1 MSEIKNMSLN
11 GFFKNKA
18 KQVDDVRVVVSERFF
33 DEETGKPLEWVLHPI
48 STKLV
53 EEITKKNTV
62 TKLENGKRVKETNEE
77 NLNADLLEQVVLFPR
92 LNDAKLQD
100 SYGVTNVNDLLSTM
114 LYPGETQVLTQA
126 LQDVMSGKANTVSE
140 LKN

>member
-18 KQVDDVRVVVSERFF
+18 KQVDDVRVVVSERFL
-33 DEETGKPLEWVLHPI
+33 DEEGKPLEWVLHPLN
-48 STKLV
+48 SKTV
-53 EEITKKNTV
+53 EEITKRNTV
-62 TKLENGKRVKETNEE
+62 TKLVDGKKVKEKNEE

>member
-18 KQVDDVRVVVSERFF
+18 KQVDDVRVVVSERFA
-33 DEETGKPLEWVLHPI
+33 DKEGKPLEWVLHPI

-53 EEITKKNTV
+53 EEITKNNTV
-62 TKLENGKRVKETNEE
+62 TKIVNGKRVKETNEE

-92 LNDAKLQD
+92 LNDADLQD

-126 LQDVMSGKANTVSE
+126 LQDVMSGKTNTVSE

>member
-18 KQVDDVRVVVSERFF
+18 KQVDDVRVVVSERFT
-33 DEETGKPLEWVLHPI
+33 DKEGKPLEWVLHPI

-53 EEITKKNTV
+53 EEITKNNTV
-62 TKLENGKRVKETNEE
+62 TKIVNGKRVKETNEE
-77 NLNADLLEQVVLFPR
+77 NLNADLLEHVVLYPR
-92 LNDAKLQD
+92 LNDAELQD
-100 SYGVTNVNDLLSTM
+100 SYGVTNVNDLLGTM
-114 LYPGETQVLTQA
+114 LYPGETQELIKA
-126 LQDVMSGKANTVSE
+126 LEDVMSGKANTVSE

>member
-18 KQVDDVRVVVSERFF
+18 KQVDDVRVVVSERFL
-33 DEETGKPLEWVLHPI
+33 DEEGKPLEWVLHPL
-48 STKLV
+48 STKAV
-53 EEITKKNTV
+53 QEINKKNTV
-62 TKLENGKRVKETNEE
+62 TKLVNGKRVEETNNE
-77 NLNADLLEQVVLFPR
+77 NLEADLLEKAVLFPR
-92 LNDAKLQD
+92 LNDAELQD

-114 LYPGETQVLTQA
+114 LYPGETQTLREA
-126 LQDVMSGKANTVSE
+126 LEDVMSGKANTVSE

>member
-18 KQVDDVRVVVSERFF
+18 KQVDDVRVVVSERFT
-33 DEETGKPLEWVLHPI
+33 DKEGKPLEWILHPI

-62 TKLENGKRVKETNEE
+62 TKLENGKRVKVTNEE

-92 LNDAKLQD
+92 LNDAELQD

-126 LQDVMSGKANTVSE
+126 LQDVMSGKTNTVSE

>member
-18 KQVDDVRVVVSERFF
+18 KQVDDVRVVVSERFT
-33 DEETGKPLEWVLHPI
+33 DKEGKPLEWVLHPI

-62 TKLENGKRVKETNEE
+62 TKLVNGQKIKEINEE
-77 NLNADLLEQVVLFPR
+77 NLNASLLEQVVLFPR
-92 LNDAKLQD
+92 LNDAELQN
-100 SYGVTNVNDLLSTM
+100 SYGVTNVNDLLGAM
-114 LYPGETQVLTQA
+114 LYPGETQVLIQA

>member
-18 KQVDDVRVVVSERFF
+18 KQVDDVRVVVSERFT
-33 DEETGKPLEWVLHPI
+33 DKEGKPLEWVLHPLN
-48 STKLV
+48 SKTV
-53 EEITKKNTV
+53 EEITKRNTV
-62 TKLENGKRVKETNEE
+62 TKLVDGKKVKEKNEE

>member
-18 KQVDDVRVVVSERFF
+18 KQVDDVRVVVSERFL
-33 DEETGKPLEWVLHPI
+33 DEETGKPWEWVLHPL
-48 STKLV
+48 STKAV

-62 TKLENGKRVKETNEE
+62 TKLVDGKKVKETNEE
-77 NLNADLLEQVVLFPR
+77 NLNADLLEKVVLFPR
-92 LNDAKLQD
+92 LNDAELQD
-100 SYGVTNVNDLLSTM
+100 SYGVTNVNDLLGTM
-114 LYPGETQVLTQA
+114 LYPGETQELIKA
-126 LQDVMSGKANTVSE
+126 LEDVMSGKANTVSE

>member
-18 KQVDDVRVVVSERFF
+18 KQVDDVRVVVSERFL
-33 DEETGKPLEWVLHPI
+33 DKEGNPLEWVLHPI

-53 EEITKKNTV
+53 EEITKNNTV
-62 TKLENGKRVKETNEE
+62 TKIVNGKRVKETNEE
-77 NLNADLLEQVVLFPR
+77 NLNADLLEQVVLYPR
-92 LNDAKLQD
+92 LNDAELQD
-100 SYGVTNVNDLLSTM
+100 SYGVTNVNDLLGTM
-114 LYPGETQVLTQA
+114 LYPGETQVLIKA
-126 LQDVMSGKANTVSE
+126 LEDVMSGKANTVSE

>member
-18 KQVDDVRVVVSERFF
+18 KQVGDVRVVVSERFL
-33 DEETGKPLEWVLHPI
+33 DEETGKPLEWVLHPL
-48 STKLV
+48 STKAV
-53 EEITKKNTV
+53 QEINKKNTV
-62 TKLENGKRVKETNEE
+62 TKLVNGKRVEETNNE
-77 NLNADLLEQVVLFPR
+77 NLEADLLEKAVLFPR

-114 LYPGETQVLTQA
+114 LYPGETQTLRQA
-126 LQDVMSGKANTVSE
+126 LEDVMSGKANTVSE

>member
-18 KQVDDVRVVVSERFF
+18 KQVDDVRVVVSERFEK
-33 DEETGKPLEWVLHPI
+33 DGKPLEWVLHPLN
-48 STKLV
+48 TKTV

-62 TKLENGKRVKETNEE
+62 TKLVNGQKIKETNEE
-77 NLNADLLEQVVLFPR
+77 NLNADLLEKVVLFPR
-92 LNDAKLQD
+92 LNDAELQD
-100 SYGVTNVNDLLSTM
+100 SYGVTNVNDLLGAM
-114 LYPGETQVLTQA
+114 LYPGETQVLIQA
-126 LQDVMSGKANTVSE
+126 LQDVMSGKTNTVSE

>member
-18 KQVDDVRVVVSERFF
+18 KQVDDVRIVVSERFL
-33 DEETGKPLEWVLHPI
+33 DEEGKPLEWVLHPL

-62 TKLENGKRVKETNEE
+62 TKLVNGKKVKETNEE
-77 NLNADLLEQVVLFPR
+77 NLNADLLEHVVLYPR
-92 LNDAKLQD
+92 LNDAELQD
-100 SYGVTNVNDLLSTM
+100 SYGVTNVNDLLGTM
-114 LYPGETQVLTQA
+114 LYPGETQELIKA
-126 LQDVMSGKANTVSE
+126 LEDVMSGKANTVSE

>member
-18 KQVDDVRVVVSERFF
+18 KQVDDVRVVVSERFT
-33 DEETGKPLEWVLHPI
+33 DKEGKPLEWVLHPI

-92 LNDAKLQD
+92 LNDAELQD

-126 LQDVMSGKANTVSE
+126 LQDAMSGKTNTVSE

>member
-1 MSEIKNMSLN
+1 MSDIKNMSLN

-18 KQVDDVRVVVSERFF
+18 KQIDDVRVVVSERFL
-33 DEETGKPLEWVLHPI
+33 DEETGKPWEWVLHPI

-62 TKLENGKRVKETNEE
+62 TKLVNGKRVKETNEE

-92 LNDAKLQD
+92 LNDAELQD
-100 SYGVTNVNDLLSTM
+100 SYGVTNVNDLLGTM
-114 LYPGETQVLTQA
+114 LYPGETQELIKA
-126 LQDVMSGKANTVSE
+126 LEDVMSGKANTVSE

>member
-18 KQVDDVRVVVSERFF
+18 KQVDDVRVVVSERFLN
-33 DEETGKPLEWVLHPI
+33 EKGKPLEWVLHPI

-62 TKLENGKRVKETNEE
+62 TKLVNGKKVKETNEE
-77 NLNADLLEQVVLFPR
+77 NLNADLLEHVVLYPR
-92 LNDAKLQD
+92 LNDAELQD
-100 SYGVTNVNDLLSTM
+100 SYGVTNVNDLLGTM
-114 LYPGETQVLTQA
+114 LYPGETQELIKA
-126 LQDVMSGKANTVSE
+126 LEDVMSGKANTVSE

>member
-18 KQVDDVRVVVSERFF
+18 KQVDDVRVVVSERFI
-33 DEETGKPLEWVLHPI
+33 DEETDKPYEWVLHPI

-62 TKLENGKRVKETNEE
+62 TKLVNGKRVKETNEE
-77 NLNADLLEQVVLFPR
+77 NLNADLLEHVVLFPQ

-100 SYGVTNVNDLLSTM
+100 SYGVTNVNDLLGAM
-114 LYPGETQVLTQA
+114 LYPGETQVLIKA
-126 LQDVMSGKANTVSE
+126 LEDVMSGKANTVSE

>member
-18 KQVDDVRVVVSERFF
+18 KQVDDVRVVVSERFT

-62 TKLENGKRVKETNEE
+62 TKLVNGKRVKETNEE

-92 LNDAKLQD
+92 LNDAELQD

-126 LQDVMSGKANTVSE
+126 LQDVMSGKTNTVSE

>member
-18 KQVDDVRVVVSERFF
+18 KQVDDVRVVVSERFL
-33 DEETGKPLEWVLHPI
+33 DEETGKPLEWVLHPL
-48 STKLV
+48 STKAV
-53 EEITKKNTV
+53 QEINKKNTV
-62 TKLENGKRVKETNEE
+62 TKLVNGKRVEETNNE
-77 NLNADLLEQVVLFPR
+77 NLEADLLEKAVLFPR
-92 LNDAKLQD
+92 LNDAELQD

-114 LYPGETQVLTQA
+114 LYPGETQTLRQA
-126 LQDVMSGKANTVSE
+126 LEDVMSGKANTVSE

>member
-18 KQVDDVRVVVSERFF
+18 KQVDDVRVVVSERFT
-33 DEETGKPLEWVLHPI
+33 DEKGKPLEWVLHPI

-62 TKLENGKRVKETNEE
+62 TKLENGKRVKKTNEE

-92 LNDAKLQD
+92 LNDAELQN

>member
-18 KQVDDVRVVVSERFF
+18 KQIDDVRVVVSERFF
-33 DEETGKPLEWVLHPI
+33 DEETGKPLEWILHPI

-77 NLNADLLEQVVLFPR
+77 NLNADLLEQVVLFPQ
-92 LNDAKLQD
+92 LNDAELQD
-100 SYGVTNVNDLLSTM
+100 SYGVTNVNDLLGTM
-114 LYPGETQVLTQA
+114 LYPGETQELIKA
-126 LQDVMSGKANTVSE
+126 LEDVMSGKANTVSE

>member
-1 MSEIKNMSLN
+1 MSDIKNMSLN

-18 KQVDDVRVVVSERFF
+18 KQVDDVRVVVSERFL
-33 DEETGKPLEWVLHPI
+33 DEETGKPWEWVLHPL
-48 STKLV
+48 STKAV

-62 TKLENGKRVKETNEE
+62 TKLVDGKKVKETNEE
-77 NLNADLLEQVVLFPR
+77 NLNADLLEKVVLFPQ

-100 SYGVTNVNDLLSTM
+100 SYGVTNVNDLLGAM
-114 LYPGETQVLTQA
+114 LYPGETQVLIQA

>member
-18 KQVDDVRVVVSERFF
+18 KQVDDVRVVVSERFI
-33 DEETGKPLEWVLHPI
+33 DEETDKPYEWVLHPI

-62 TKLENGKRVKETNEE
+62 TKLVNGKRVKETNEE
-77 NLNADLLEQVVLFPR
+77 NLNADLLEHVVLFPQ

-100 SYGVTNVNDLLSTM
+100 SYGVTNVNDLLGAM
-114 LYPGETQVLTQA
+114 LYPGETQVLIQA
-126 LQDVMSGKANTVSE
+126 LEDVMSGKANTVSE